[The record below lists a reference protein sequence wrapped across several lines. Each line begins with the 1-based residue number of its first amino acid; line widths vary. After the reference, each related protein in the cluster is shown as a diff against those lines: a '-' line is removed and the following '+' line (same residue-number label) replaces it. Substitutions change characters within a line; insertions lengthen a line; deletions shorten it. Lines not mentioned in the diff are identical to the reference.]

1 MVLGRSVQ
9 GRAITAVHFDAP
21 HARVRVVLVGCIHG
35 DEPAGIAIT
44 RAVDGMTPASDMDL
58 WVIDDLNPDGVAAGT
73 RQNAR
78 GVDLNRNFPLAWH
91 ATGHRGDPEF
101 PGAAPLSE
109 PETRAAFDLLNRL
122 QPTVT
127 IWYHQ
132 HQNLVDE
139 SGGDVAIE
147 RRYADLVGLSL
158 RRLTRY
164 AGSATGWQNA
174 TMSRRTTA
182 FVVELPAGQLSS
194 ASAARYAR
202 AVLQLL

>member
-1 MVLGRSVQ
+1 MHHPIPDQLRQPQPPIVVGVQ
-9 GRAITAVHFDAP
+9 ATAI
-21 HARVRVVLVGCIHG
+21 ARRQTTEQRLVRVYRELLPSVYGYVLFRIRDKHEAEDLTAQVFEHALTRLASVRKP
-35 DEPAGIAIT
+35 DSLRAWVFAIARNAIIDHYR
-44 RAVDGMTPASDMDL
+44 RA
-58 WVIDDLNPDGVAAGT
+58 
-73 RQNAR
+73 
-78 GVDLNRNFPLAWH
+78 
-91 ATGHRGDPEF
+91 
-101 PGAAPLSE
+101 
-109 PETRAAFDLLNRL
+109 RAAFDLLNRL